1 MTLLV
6 MSDGERVGAV
16 ITEMNDGDGEQVC
29 LESPTRKGRM
39 EQSDQRVPVEQSGGG
54 GEANGGW

>member
-1 MTLLV
+1 MTL
-6 MSDGERVGAV
+6 MSDGERFGAV
-16 ITEMNDGDGEQVC
+16 ITEMNDGGGERVC

-39 EQSDQRVPVEQSGGG
+39 EQSDQRVPVEHSGGG